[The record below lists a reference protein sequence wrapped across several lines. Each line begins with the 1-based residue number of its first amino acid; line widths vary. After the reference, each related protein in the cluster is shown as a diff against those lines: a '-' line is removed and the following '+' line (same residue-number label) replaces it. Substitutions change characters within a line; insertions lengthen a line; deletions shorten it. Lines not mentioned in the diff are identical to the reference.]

1 MLQFLQHLKVV
12 LLSIPFSI
20 IISVPIGFFISGKP
34 KLAKIIIYICSILMT
49 IPSLALFG
57 IMVVVLAPVKLGI
70 GITPAILAIMM
81 YSLLPII
88 RNTYAALNS
97 VSPRMIEAAKGI
109 GLTGQQILFRI
120 KLPLSIP
127 VIMAGVRNAIV
138 LGVSVATYASLVG
151 AGGLGYFIFS
161 GIGRANFLMV
171 LSGALVVSALGIGI
185 NMLLMK
191 VEEWLTPRGLK
202 ITPVSEERIE

>member
-1 MLQFLQHLKVV
+1 LLQFLQHLKVV